1 MTKRKVK
8 RGDIYY
14 ADLSPVIGSEQ
25 GGVRP
30 VLILQNDVGT
40 QYSPPV
46 ISAAMTAQMQQKKM
60 PTHVQPQGKS
70 LPLTH
75 DSVILLEQLR
85 TIDKQR
91 LKDRIAHLSPETMA
105 KVDKALT
112 ISVGLNAAYDEN
124 K

>member
-1 MTKRKVK
+1 M
-8 RGDIYY
+8 
-14 ADLSPVIGSEQ
+14 
-25 GGVRP
+25 
-30 VLILQNDVGT
+30 
-40 QYSPPV
+40 
-46 ISAAMTAQMQQKKM
+46 KM
-60 PTHVQPQGKS
+60 PTHVQLKGKS

-91 LKDRIAHLSPETMA
+91 LKDRIAHLSPEIMA

>member
-1 MTKRKVK
+1 
-8 RGDIYY
+8 
-14 ADLSPVIGSEQ
+14 
-25 GGVRP
+25 
-30 VLILQNDVGT
+30 
-40 QYSPPV
+40 
-46 ISAAMTAQMQQKKM
+46 MQKKKM
-60 PTHVQPQGKS
+60 PTHVQLKCQS